1 MKRLFGFSLAA
12 TAAFAVAAMAAPEH
26 IRVRGTVASIS
37 GDTLTVHTATGEDVP
52 VMLGGDTHYLKVL
65 KSSLEAI
72 VPGSFIGTATK
83 SVGSKLVALEVVV
96 FPPEMKGAGE
106 GHYDWDKLPD
116 TTKTGEAGGS
126 MAASTMTNGSVAAVG
141 APGSGGV
148 QSTMTNGTVATAAA
162 AHGTKR
168 LRVTYKGGE
177 QTILVPETAPIV
189 TFSPAAM
196 SDVTQGA
203 AVFVN
208 GIKEGGGG
216 KITAGAVAIG
226 TEGVTPPM

>member
-1 MKRLFGFSLAA
+1 MKQLLGLTFAA
-12 TAAFAVAAMAAPEH
+12 TAAFAVSAMAAPEH
-26 IRVRGTVASIS
+26 VRVRGTVASIG

-52 VMLGGDTHYLKVL
+52 VMLGSDTHYLKVL
-65 KSSLEAI
+65 KSNLEAI
-72 VPGSFIGTATK
+72 TPGSFIGTATK
-83 SVGSKLVALEVVV
+83 NVGSKLVALEVVV

-116 TTKTGEAGGS
+116 TTKTAAAGGG

-141 APGSGGV
+141 SPGSGV
-148 QSTMTNGTVATAAA
+148 SSTMTNGTVATAAA

-189 TFSPAAM
+189 TFTPGAM

-203 AVFVN
+203 TVFVN
-208 GIKEGGGG
+208 GTKDQG
-216 KITAGAVAIG
+216 KITAGAVAVG